1 MKKKYAFIKFLP
13 TLLVPLC
20 LMMLPASKTMA
31 QSIASVAPQEQPAI
45 TESFA
50 GIDGNTISLEIFMQ
64 KFRRVYNVYFS
75 YEAAALKEVKV
86 VDNDIEKTWPK
97 DPGSLLKKVL
107 TPVGLTYE
115 KVGNVYI
122 IKQAAE
128 VNSIVVAVKN
138 TVPIT
143 EEIRGTVKDKNGP
156 LANVTVTEKGAA
168 HATTTNSNGIFTLQV
183 SSKTATLIFS
193 MVGYKTKELKL
204 AGASEINIV
213 LDSNVEDLSAVIV
226 TALGITRNSKTL
238 GYSVGEVKAEDLVKA
253 SNINLLKSL
262 DGKVSG
268 VNFTNVS
275 SDPTSSV
282 LVNIRGTTALP
293 TLGSGGT
300 DVSLKGQP
308 LYVIDG
314 IPVGTQTVTQKDNV
328 DFGNILSQL
337 NPEDIDN
344 ITILKGGS
352 AGALY
357 GKEGGN
363 GVIMITTKSGKGG
376 RKGLGVSYT
385 VSNVWDKGYQFVPV
399 QMEYGPGPRADTWAL
414 DGTDTWGPK
423 LDGTT
428 TSDYWNVKT
437 QQWDNRA
444 MFSTGQNP
452 VQSYLETGHTTT
464 NSLSVQGSYDKGSF
478 RLSLSNMDNK
488 GVMPNT
494 KVDQKSIS
502 LNSEYRLTNTVKI
515 SVSTSYIH
523 TYSPNK
529 ARIQGGD
536 DDAVLNTLLYNWPTS
551 LQPLSEMHNYWLTGF
566 EGIRENGAIMNDNRP
581 GAPENAGV
589 NLGNPYWWAYE
600 NVHRFQRDNFFGKIQ
615 LDWQLSNKFSF
626 LVRTGMEIVK
636 EYYEQRMSWSD
647 ADHQGKFSTG
657 NNNTSLINSDAILTY
672 HNNFGKFS
680 LGVSGGANYA
690 YSNNNNLEMTAGRL
704 SAPELFTLTNAAP
717 GQLFVSS
724 SGWGT
729 GQSYSVYG
737 TATVGYNNQLFLD
750 ITGRNDWVGI
760 LPEEKIS
767 YFYPAASLSWV
778 ASETF
783 KLPKTINLLKFRIAK
798 ADVGNGLLRRRSI
811 DTYSF
816 DASDWGAAKTVSIN
830 ASLVDKDIKPQH
842 SITTEGGFDLGMF
855 NNRARLGF
863 TYFVKDQKDQI
874 DNIPTVQGTGYSGI
888 LTNIGDVRNKG
899 FEIELGVTPIKTK
912 DFTWDLSASFT
923 KYKAVITRL
932 SDKFAPNGYVF
943 ADYGRNEKV
952 KIAVGEEI
960 GNMYEANPV
969 LRIKSG
975 KYTGQPLLDA
985 SGGEF
990 QNSGDERDRA
1000 RLGNFNPDFI
1010 LGINTTFRYKQ
1021 FSLNL
1026 VGSLR
1031 YGGKYVSVNQ
1041 KYMESNGKTQT
1052 TISSGANNPWWS
1064 GGRDAAQGGH
1074 AWPAKGSS
1082 QYEAVNNNN
1091 DGQASL
1097 TLNDASYA
1105 KGVYLN
1111 PNYTGDP
1118 ANATDADYIVNGADP
1133 NNTFYQ
1139 IPTNSYGDVIWNFT
1153 STRTYDATNFKM
1165 REISIAYTLPNNLVS
1180 RYKIQNVTFS
1190 LIGRNMF
1197 QWNKSGRHEDPES
1210 AFQGVGTDQGILR
1223 ATLPSI
1229 SSYGFKLSVGF

>member
-1 MKKKYAFIKFLP
+1 MKKSFSFHQFLNEKNDARFVLSLKFISILITVAFIYFP
-13 TLLVPLC
+13 
-20 LMMLPASKTMA
+20 
-31 QSIASVAPQEQPAI
+31 
-45 TESFA
+45 
-50 GIDGNTISLEIFMQ
+50 MQ
-64 KFRRVYNVYFS
+64 GFS
-75 YEAAALKEVKV
+75 YHDPAHNKL
-86 VDNDIEKTWPK
+86 EKTTLFVPETNGFDFTDTRITGTVRDEK
-97 DPGSLLKKVL
+97 GNPMPGVSVVV
-107 TPVGLTYE
+107 VGEPSGVSTDNY
-115 KVGNVYI
+115 GNFSISVPP
-122 IKQAAE
+122 AAE
-128 VNSIVVAVKN
+128 L
-138 TVPIT
+138 
-143 EEIRGTVKDKNGP
+143 R
-156 LANVTVTEKGAA
+156 
-168 HATTTNSNGIFTLQV
+168 
-183 SSKTATLIFS
+183 FS
-193 MVGYKTKELKL
+193 FVGYKTMTVSVHDRTHL
-204 AGASEINIV
+204 EIRLNPDV
-213 LDSNVEDLSAVIV
+213 SSLDEVVV
-226 TALGITRNSKTL
+226 TALGISRQKKSL
-238 GYSVGEVKAEDLVKA
+238 GYSVSEVTSDNLVKA
-253 SNINLLKSL
+253 SNPNVLKSL

-268 VNFTNVS
+268 VNLTNLS

-293 TLGSGGT
+293 TLG
-300 DVSLKGQP
+300 DRNVSLKGQP

-376 RKGLGVSYT
+376 KRGLGVSYSIAGT
-385 VSNVWDKGYQFVPV
+385 WDKPFQFMPV
-399 QMEYGPGPRADTWAL
+399 QMEYGPGSRADEWAI
-414 DGTDTWGPK
+414 DGTDTWGAK

-428 TSDYWNVKT
+428 TTDYWNVKT
-437 QQWDNRA
+437 QKWETKA
-444 MFSTGQNP
+444 MYSSGENP
-452 VQSYLETGHTTT
+452 VEAYLQTGHTIT
-464 NSLSVQGSYDKGSF
+464 NNLSVQGNYDKGSF

-494 KVDQKSIS
+494 KVDQKSVS
-502 LNSEYRLTNTVKI
+502 LNSEYKLTNNVKI
-515 SVSTSYIH
+515 SLSASYIH
-523 TYSPNK
+523 TNSPNK
-529 ARIQGGD
+529 ARIQGGG
-536 DDAVLNTLLYNWPTS
+536 DDAVLNTLLYAWPTS
-551 LQPLSEMHNYWLTGF
+551 LQPLSEMKNYWLTGF
-566 EGIRENGAIMNDNRP
+566 EGIRQNGAIMNDNRP
-581 GAPENAGV
+581 DPPDQAGV

-615 LDWQLSNKFSF
+615 LDWRLTKNISF
-626 LVRTGMEIVK
+626 LVRTGMENVK

-647 ADHQGKFSTG
+647 PDNQGRFVTG

-672 HNNFGKFS
+672 NNNFGKVS
-680 LGVSGGANYA
+680 LSVSGGGNYA

-717 GQLFVSS
+717 GTLQVSS

-737 TATVGYNNQLFLD
+737 TATIGYNNQLFLD
-750 ITGRNDWVGI
+750 ITGRNDWNGVLG
-760 LPEEKIS
+760 EEKIN
-767 YFYPAASLSWV
+767 YFYPSASLSWI

-783 KLPKTINLLKFRIAK
+783 KLPESISLLKLRIAK

-816 DASDWGAAKTVSIN
+816 DASDWGAAKTVNIN

-842 SITTEGGFDLGMF
+842 SVTTEGGFDLAMF
-855 NNRARLGF
+855 SDRARLGF
-863 TYFVKDQKDQI
+863 TYFVKKQKDQI
-874 DNIPTVQGTGYSGI
+874 DNIPTVQGTGYSGL

-899 FEIELGVTPIKTK
+899 FEIELGVTPVKTK
-912 DFTWDLSASFT
+912 NYSWDISASFT

-952 KIAVGEEI
+952 RIAVGEEI

-969 LRIKSG
+969 LRVKSG
-975 KYTGQPLLDA
+975 KYAGQPLLDG

-1010 LGINTTFRYKQ
+1010 LGLNTTFRYKQ

-1041 KYMESNGKTQT
+1041 KYMESDGMTQT
-1052 TISSGANNPWWS
+1052 TVSSGPNNPWWS
-1064 GGRDAAQGGH
+1064 GGRDASQGGH
-1074 AWPAKGSS
+1074 AWPAQGAS
-1082 QYEAVNNNN
+1082 QYDAINNNN
-1091 DGQASL
+1091 DGQASY

-1105 KGVYLN
+1105 KGVFLN

-1139 IPTNSYGDVIWNFT
+1139 IPTNSYGDVIWNF
-1153 STRTYDATNFKM
+1153 SATRTYDATNFKM
-1165 REISIAYTLPNNLVS
+1165 REISIAYTLPNGLAS
-1180 RYKIQNVTFS
+1180 RYKLQNVTFS
-1190 LIGRNMF
+1190 LIGRNVF

-1229 SSYGFKLSVGF
+1229 RSYGFKLSVGF

>member
-1 MKKKYAFIKFLP
+1 MKKKYALKFLP
-13 TLLVPLC
+13 TLLIALC
-20 LMMLPASKTMA
+20 FTVLSASDVMA
-31 QSIASVAPQEQPAI
+31 QGLASVAPEEQPGMS
-45 TESFA
+45 ESYA
-50 GIDGNTISLEIFMQ
+50 DLDENTVSLEIFMQ

-86 VDNDIEKTWPK
+86 IDNDIEKNRLK
-97 DPGSLLKKVL
+97 DPGTLLKKVL

-128 VNSIVVAVKN
+128 VRSIVAAVKK
-138 TVPIT
+138 TPT
-143 EEIRGTVKDKNGP
+143 LAEEVKGTVKDKNGP
-156 LANVTVTEKGAA
+156 LANVTVAEKGSRN
-168 HATTTNSNGIFTLQV
+168 ATTTDNSGKFILQV

-193 MVGYKTKELKL
+193 MVGYKTNEVKL

-213 LDSNVEDLSAVIV
+213 LDSIVEDLSAVIV
-226 TALGITRNSKTL
+226 TALGITRNKKTL

-268 VNFTNVS
+268 VNFTNLS

-293 TLGSGGT
+293 TLG
-300 DVSLKGQP
+300 DRNVALKGQP

-314 IPVGTQTVTQKDNV
+314 IPVGTQTVTQNENV

-337 NPEDIDN
+337 NPEDSDN
-344 ITILKGGS
+344 LTLLKGGS

-376 RKGLGVSYT
+376 KKGLGVSYT
-385 VSNVWDKGYQFVPV
+385 VSDVWDKAFQFIPV
-399 QMEYGPGPRADTWAL
+399 QFEYGPGSRGNEWAI

-428 TSDYWNVKT
+428 TTDYWDVKT
-437 QQWDNRA
+437 QQWGTKP
-444 MFSTGQNP
+444 MYSSGQNP
-452 VQSYLETGHTTT
+452 VASYLEQGHTLS
-464 NSLSVQGSYDKGSF
+464 NNISVQGNYDKGSF
-478 RLSLSNMDNK
+478 RLSLSNMNNK
-488 GVMPNT
+488 RVMPNT
-494 KVDQKSIS
+494 KVDQKSIT
-502 LNSEYRLTNTVKI
+502 LNSEYRLTDKVRI
-515 SVSTSYIH
+515 SVSSSYIH
-523 TYSPNK
+523 TNSPNK
-529 ARIQGGD
+529 ARIQGGG
-536 DDAVLNTLLYNWPTS
+536 DDAVLNTLLYAWPTS
-551 LQPLSEMHNYWLTGF
+551 LQPLSEMRNYWLTGF
-566 EGIRENGAIMNDNRP
+566 EGIRQNGAIMNDNRP
-581 GAPENAGV
+581 DAPDQAGV

-615 LDWQLSNKFSF
+615 LDWQLSKNFSF
-626 LVRTGMEIVK
+626 LVRTGMENVK

-647 ADHQGKFSTG
+647 PDNQGKYVTG

-672 HNNFGKFS
+672 NNNFGKFS
-680 LGVSGGANYA
+680 LGVSAGGNYA
-690 YSNNNNLEMTAGRL
+690 YSNNNNLEMSAGRL

-717 GQLFVSS
+717 GQLQVSS

-737 TATVGYNNQLFLD
+737 TATIGYNNQLFLD
-750 ITGRNDWVGI
+750 VTGRNDWNGV
-760 LPEEKIS
+760 LAEEKIN
-767 YFYPAASLSWV
+767 YFYPSASLSWV

-783 KLPKTINLLKFRIAK
+783 KLPTSVNLLKFRIAK

-842 SITTEGGFDLGMF
+842 SITTEGGFDLVMF
-855 NNRARLGF
+855 TNRVRVGF
-863 TYFVKDQKDQI
+863 TYFVKEQKDQI
-874 DNIPTVQGTGYSGI
+874 DNIPTVQGTGYSGL

-899 FEIELGVTPIKTK
+899 FEIELGVTPLKTK
-912 DFTWDLSASFT
+912 DFSWDLSASFT

-952 KIAVGEEI
+952 RIAVGEEI

-969 LRIKSG
+969 LRVKSG
-975 KYTGQPLLDA
+975 KYAGQPLLDA

-1010 LGINTTFRYKQ
+1010 LGINTSFRYKQ

-1041 KYMESNGKTQT
+1041 KYMESDGMLQT
-1052 TISSGANNPWWS
+1052 TVTSGPNNPWWS
-1064 GGRDAAQGGH
+1064 GGRDASQGGYPWPAQG
-1074 AWPAKGSS
+1074 ASLYDAI
-1082 QYEAVNNNN
+1082 NNNN
-1091 DGQASL
+1091 DGQASY

-1105 KGVYLN
+1105 KGVFLN

-1118 ANATDADYIVNGADP
+1118 SKATDGDYIVNGADP

-1165 REISIAYTLPNNLVS
+1165 REISFAYTLPNKMVS
-1180 RYKIQNVTFS
+1180 RYKLQNVTFS
-1190 LIGRNMF
+1190 LIGRNVF
-1197 QWNKSGRHEDPES
+1197 QWNKSGRNEDPES

-1229 SSYGFKLSVGF
+1229 RSYGFKLSVGF

>member
-1 MKKKYAFIKFLP
+1 MKKKYFFIKFLP
-13 TLLVPLC
+13 NLLVPLC
-20 LMMLPASKTMA
+20 LMVLPASNVMA
-31 QSIASVAPQEQPAI
+31 QSVASAAPEEQPAM
-45 TESFA
+45 TKSFA
-50 GIDGNTISLEIFMQ
+50 GPEKKTISLESFMQ

-86 VDNDIEKTWPK
+86 EDNDIEKNHPK
-97 DPGSLLKKVL
+97 DPGLLLKKVL

-115 KVGNVYI
+115 KVSNVYI
-122 IKQAAE
+122 IKQSAA
-128 VNSIVVAVKN
+128 VNSILVAVKN
-138 TVPIT
+138 TTPIT
-143 EEIRGTVKDKNGP
+143 EEITGTVKDVNGP
-156 LANVTVTEKGAA
+156 LANVTVSEKASGNI
-168 HATTTNSNGIFTLQV
+168 TTSNSYGWFNLQV

-193 MVGYKTKELKL
+193 MVGYKTKEVKL
-204 AGASEINIV
+204 AGNSEINIV
-213 LDSNVEDLSAVIV
+213 LDTNIEDLSDVIV
-226 TALGITRNSKTL
+226 TALGITRNKKTL
-238 GYSVGEVKAEDLVKA
+238 GYSVGEVKAEDIVKA

-268 VNFTNVS
+268 VNFTNLS

-293 TLGSGGT
+293 TLG
-300 DVSLKGQP
+300 DRNVALKGQP

-314 IPVGTQTVTQKDNV
+314 IPVGTQTVTQKDNI

-344 ITILKGGS
+344 VTILKGGS

-376 RKGLGVSYT
+376 KKGLGVAYT

-399 QMEYGPGPRADTWAL
+399 QLEYGPGPRADTWAL

-437 QQWDNRA
+437 QQWDTKA
-444 MFSTGQNP
+444 MRSSGENP
-452 VQSYLETGHTTT
+452 VESYLETGRTTT
-464 NSLSVQGSYDKGSF
+464 NNLSVQGNYDKGSF

-494 KVDQKSIS
+494 KVAQKSIS
-502 LNSEYRLTNTVKI
+502 LNSEYRLTSKVKI
-515 SVSTSYIH
+515 SISASYIH
-523 TYSPNK
+523 TNSPNK
-529 ARIQGGD
+529 ARIQGGG
-536 DDAVLNTLLYNWPTS
+536 DDAVLNTLLYAWPTS
-551 LQPLSEMHNYWLTGF
+551 LQPLSEMKTYWLNGF
-566 EGIRENGAIMNDNRP
+566 EGIRQNGAIMNDNRP
-581 GAPENAGV
+581 NATDQAGV
-589 NLGNPYWWAYE
+589 NLGNPYWWANE

-615 LDWQLSNKFSF
+615 LDWQLSKNFSF
-626 LVRTGMEIVK
+626 LVRTGMANVK
-636 EYYEQRMSWSD
+636 EYYEQRMSWGD
-647 ADHQGKFSTG
+647 PDNQGKFAKG

-672 HNNFGKFS
+672 NNNFGKFS
-680 LGVSGGANYA
+680 LGVSAGANYA

-724 SGWGT
+724 SDWGT

-737 TATVGYNNQLFLD
+737 TATIGYNNQFYLD
-750 ITGRNDWVGI
+750 VTGRNDWNGI
-760 LPEEKIS
+760 LPEEKIN
-767 YFYPAASLSWV
+767 YFYPSVSLSWV

-855 NNRARLGF
+855 NNHARLGF
-863 TYFVKDQKDQI
+863 TYFVKDQKNQI
-874 DNIPTVQGTGYSGI
+874 DNIPTVQGTGYSGL

-899 FEIELGVTPIKTK
+899 FEIELGVTPVKSK
-912 DFTWDLSASFT
+912 NFSWDLSASFT

-943 ADYGRNEKV
+943 ADYGRDEKV
-952 KIAVGEEI
+952 KIAVGEVI
-960 GNMYEANPV
+960 GNMYEKNPV
-969 LRIKSG
+969 LRVKTG
-975 KYTGQPLLDA
+975 KYAVQPLLDG

-990 QNSGDERDRA
+990 ENSGDERDRA

-1010 LGINTTFRYKQ
+1010 LGINTSFRYKQ

-1041 KYMESNGKTQT
+1041 KYMESDGMTQT
-1052 TISSGANNPWWS
+1052 TISSGPDNPWWS
-1064 GGRDAAQGGH
+1064 GGRDASQGGH
-1074 AWPAKGSS
+1074 AWPAQGASE
-1082 QYEAVNNNN
+1082 YEAINNNN
-1091 DGQASL
+1091 DGQASYS
-1097 TLNDASYA
+1097 LNDASYA
-1105 KGVYLN
+1105 KGVFLN

-1165 REISIAYTLPNNLVS
+1165 REISIAYTLPNSLVS

-1190 LIGRNMF
+1190 LIGRNLF

-1229 SSYGFKLSVGF
+1229 RSYGFKLSVAF

>member
-20 LMMLPASKTMA
+20 FMVLPASNTMA
-31 QSIASVAPQEQPAI
+31 QSIASVAAEEELNM
-45 TESFA
+45 TENFA
-50 GIDGNTISLEIFMQ
+50 GIDEKTISLETFMQ

-86 VDNDIEKTWPK
+86 TDNDIEKSRPK

-115 KVGNVYI
+115 KISNVYI
-122 IKQAAE
+122 IKQSAK
-128 VNSIVVAVKN
+128 VNSIIVSVKN
-138 TVPIT
+138 TTTIK
-143 EEIRGTVKDKNGP
+143 EEITGTVKDKNGP
-156 LANVTVTEKGAA
+156 LANVTVAEKASGN
-168 HATTTNSNGIFTLQV
+168 ATTTNSSGKFILQV
-183 SSKTATLIFS
+183 TSKTATLIFS
-193 MVGYKTKELKL
+193 MVGYKTKEVKL

-213 LDSNVEDLSAVIV
+213 LDSNVEDLSGIVV
-226 TALGITRNSKTL
+226 TALGITRNKRTL
-238 GYSVGEVKAEDLVKA
+238 GYSVGEVKAEELVKA
-253 SNINLLKSL
+253 SNINLLKSM

-293 TLGSGGT
+293 TLG
-300 DVSLKGQP
+300 DRNVALKGQP

-376 RKGLGVSYT
+376 KKGLGVSYT

-423 LDGTT
+423 LDGST

-437 QQWDNRA
+437 QQWESKA
-444 MFSTGQNP
+444 MRSSGQNP
-452 VQSYLETGHTTT
+452 IESYLETGHTTT
-464 NSLSVQGSYDKGSF
+464 NNLSVQGNYDKGSF
-478 RLSLSNMDNK
+478 RLSMSNMDNK

-502 LNSEYRLTNTVKI
+502 LNSEYRLTDKVKI
-515 SVSTSYIH
+515 SVSASYIH
-523 TYSPNK
+523 TNSPNK
-529 ARIQGGD
+529 ARIQGGG
-536 DDAVLNTLLYNWPTS
+536 DDAVLNTLLYKWPTS
-551 LQPLSEMHNYWLTGF
+551 LQPLSEMKNYWLKRF
-566 EGIRENGAIMNDNRP
+566 EGIRQNGAIMNDNRP
-581 GAPENAGV
+581 NAPDEAGV
-589 NLGNPYWWAYE
+589 NLGNPYWWAFE

-615 LDWQLSNKFSF
+615 LDWQLSKNFSF
-626 LVRTGMEIVK
+626 LVRTGLENVK

-647 ADHQGKFSTG
+647 PDNQGRFVTG
-657 NNNTSLINSDAILTY
+657 NNNTALINSDAILTY
-672 HNNFGKFS
+672 NNNFGKFS
-680 LGVSGGANYA
+680 LGISAGGNYA

-704 SAPELFTLTNAAP
+704 SAPALFTLTNATP
-717 GQLFVSS
+717 GQLQVSS

-737 TATVGYNNQLFLD
+737 TATIGYNNQLFLD
-750 ITGRNDWVGI
+750 ITGRNDWNGV
-760 LPEEKIS
+760 LAEEKIN
-767 YFYPAASLSWV
+767 YFYPSASLSWV

-783 KLPKTINLLKFRIAK
+783 KLPKVVNLLKFRVAK

-842 SITTEGGFDLGMF
+842 SITTEGGFDLAMF

-863 TYFVKDQKDQI
+863 TYFIKDQKDQI
-874 DNIPTVQGTGYSGI
+874 DNIPTVQGTGYSGL

-899 FEIELGVTPIKTK
+899 FEIELGVTPIKTNN
-912 DFTWDLSASFT
+912 FSWDLSASFT

-932 SDKFAPNGYVF
+932 SNKFAPNGYVF
-943 ADYGRNEKV
+943 ADYGRDEKV
-952 KIAVGEEI
+952 RIAVGEEI
-960 GNMYEANPV
+960 GNMYEANPI

-990 QNSGDERDRA
+990 QNSSDERDRA

-1010 LGINTTFRYKQ
+1010 LGINTTFRYKR
-1021 FSLNL
+1021 FSLSL

-1041 KYMESNGKTQT
+1041 KYMESDGMTQT
-1052 TISSGANNPWWS
+1052 TLRSGPNNPWWS
-1064 GGRDAAQGGH
+1064 GGRDASQGGH
-1074 AWPAKGSS
+1074 AWPAKNAS
-1082 QYEAVNNNN
+1082 QYDAINNNN
-1091 DGQASL
+1091 NGQASY

-1139 IPTNSYGDVIWNFT
+1139 IPTNSYGDVIWGFT

-1165 REISIAYTLPNNLVS
+1165 REISIAYTLPNELVR

-1190 LIGRNMF
+1190 LIGRNIF
-1197 QWNKSGRHEDPES
+1197 QWNKSDRHEDPES

-1229 SSYGFKLSVGF
+1229 RSYGFKLSVGF

>member
-138 TVPIT
+138 TIPIT

-268 VNFTNVS
+268 VNFTNLS

-767 YFYPAASLSWV
+767 YFYPSASLSWV

-863 TYFVKDQKDQI
+863 TYFVKEQKDQI

-899 FEIELGVTPIKTK
+899 FEIELGVTPVKTK
-912 DFTWDLSASFT
+912 DFTWDFSASFT

-943 ADYGRNEKV
+943 ADYGRDEKV

-960 GNMYEANPV
+960 GNMYEGKPV

-975 KYTGQPLLDA
+975 KYAGQPLLDA

-990 QNSGDERDRA
+990 QNSSDERDRA

-1010 LGINTTFRYKQ
+1010 LGFNTTFRYKQ

-1031 YGGKYVSVNQ
+1031 YGGKYISVNQ

-1064 GGRDAAQGGH
+1064 GGRDAGQGGH

-1082 QYEAVNNNN
+1082 QYEAINNNN
-1091 DGQASL
+1091 DGQASY

-1139 IPTNSYGDVIWNFT
+1139 IPTNSYGDVIWNFS
-1153 STRTYDATNFKM
+1153 STRAYDATNFKM

-1190 LIGRNMF
+1190 LIGRNLF

>member
-1 MKKKYAFIKFLP
+1 MKKKYAFKFLP
-13 TLLVPLC
+13 TLTIALC
-20 LMMLPASKTMA
+20 LMVLPASNIMA
-31 QSIASVAPQEQPAI
+31 QSIASVAPEEQAGMS
-45 TESFA
+45 ESFA
-50 GIDGNTISLEIFMQ
+50 GIEENTVSLEIFMQ

-86 VDNDIEKTWPK
+86 ADNDIEKNRPK
-97 DPGSLLKKVL
+97 DPGTLLKKVL

-115 KVGNVYI
+115 KVSNVYI
-122 IKQAAE
+122 IKQSAAI
-128 VNSIVVAVKN
+128 NSIVVAVKN
-138 TVPIT
+138 TTIIT
-143 EEIRGTVKDKNGP
+143 EEITGTVKDKNGP
-156 LANVTVTEKGAA
+156 LANVTVAEKGSGN
-168 HATTTNSNGIFTLQV
+168 ATTTNGSGKFTLQV

-193 MVGYKTKELKL
+193 MVGYKTKEVKL

-213 LDSNVEDLSAVIV
+213 LDSSVEDLSNVVV
-226 TALGITRNSKTL
+226 TALGITRNKRTL

-293 TLGSGGT
+293 TLG
-300 DVSLKGQP
+300 DRNVALKGQP

-385 VSNVWDKGYQFVPV
+385 VSNVWDKGYQFIPV
-399 QMEYGPGPRADTWAL
+399 QMGYGPGPRADTWAL

-423 LDGTT
+423 LDGST

-437 QQWDNRA
+437 QKWENKA
-444 MFSTGQNP
+444 MYSSGQNP
-452 VQSYLETGHTTT
+452 VESFLETGHTTT
-464 NSLSVQGSYDKGSF
+464 NNLSVQGNYDKGSF
-478 RLSLSNMDNK
+478 RLSMSNMDNK
-488 GVMPNT
+488 GVMPNS

-502 LNSEYRLTNTVKI
+502 LNSEYRLTNKVKI

-523 TYSPNK
+523 TNSPNK
-529 ARIQGGD
+529 ARIQGGG
-536 DDAVLNTLLYNWPTS
+536 DDAVLNTLLVAWPTS
-551 LQPLSEMHNYWLTGF
+551 LQPLSEMHNYWLKGF
-566 EGIRENGAIMNDNRP
+566 EGIRQNGAIMNDNRP
-581 GAPENAGV
+581 DAPDQAGV

-615 LDWQLSNKFSF
+615 LDWQLSKNFSF
-626 LVRTGMEIVK
+626 LVRTGMENVK

-647 ADHQGKFSTG
+647 PDNQGKFVSG

-672 HNNFGKFS
+672 NNNFGKFS
-680 LGVSGGANYA
+680 LGVSAGGNYS

-717 GQLFVSS
+717 GQLSVSS

-737 TATVGYNNQLFLD
+737 TATIGYNNQLFLD
-750 ITGRNDWVGI
+750 VTGRNDWNGV
-760 LPEEKIS
+760 LPEEKIN
-767 YFYPAASLSWV
+767 YFYPSASLSWV

-783 KLPKTINLLKFRIAK
+783 KLPKSISLLKFRVAK

-830 ASLVDKDIKPQH
+830 ASLVDKNIKPQH
-842 SITTEGGFDLGMF
+842 SITTEGGFDLAMF

-874 DNIPTVQGTGYSGI
+874 DNIPTVQGTGYSGL

-912 DFTWDLSASFT
+912 DFSWDLSASFT

-952 KIAVGEEI
+952 RIAVGEEI

-975 KYTGQPLLDA
+975 KYAGQPLLDG

-990 QNSGDERDRA
+990 QNSSDERDRA

-1041 KYMESNGKTQT
+1041 KYMESDGMTQT
-1052 TISSGANNPWWS
+1052 TVTSGPNNPWWS
-1064 GGRDAAQGGH
+1064 GGRDASQGGH
-1074 AWPAKGSS
+1074 AWPTQGAS
-1082 QYEAVNNNN
+1082 QYEAINNNN
-1091 DGQASL
+1091 DGQASY

-1105 KGVYLN
+1105 KGVFLN
-1111 PNYTGDP
+1111 PNYSGDP

-1190 LIGRNMF
+1190 LIGRNVF

-1229 SSYGFKLSVGF
+1229 RSYGFKISVGF

>member
-1 MKKKYAFIKFLP
+1 MKRKL
-13 TLLVPLC
+13 TLLKPNPVWMLAMFCALLCSITVPAQDVASVPQPVKKTTAAKSQEKLKAIP
-20 LMMLPASKTMA
+20 LQDMMLKLQKSY
-31 QSIASVAPQEQPAI
+31 
-45 TESFA
+45 
-50 GIDGNTISLEIFMQ
+50 GI
-64 KFRRVYNVYFS
+64 YFS
-75 YEAAALKEVKV
+75 YQADALKETMVVYAEGEEKQKV
-86 VDNDIEKTWPK
+86 DAAI
-97 DPGSLLKKVL
+97 LLKKVL
-107 TPVGLTYE
+107 TPAGLTFE
-115 KVGNVYI
+115 KVNNVYI
-122 IKQAAE
+122 IKQAS
-128 VNSIVVAVKN
+128 VIN
-138 TVPIT
+138 TVYAPEPVIPVDFAV
-143 EEIRGTVKDKNGP
+143 RGVIMDVNGP
-156 LANVTVTEKGAA
+156 VSNASVTEKGTSNI
-168 HATTTNSNGIFTLQV
+168 TTTNSDGR
-183 SSKTATLIFS
+183 FS
-193 MVGYKTKELKL
+193 INVAGPDAVLVITHVAYKTSEIAVGGKSQLNITLEATSKEL
-204 AGASEINIV
+204 E
-213 LDSNVEDLSAVIV
+213 NVVV
-226 TALGITRNSKTL
+226 TALGITRNKKTL

-293 TLGSGGT
+293 TLG
-300 DVSLKGQP
+300 DRNVALKGQP

-314 IPVGTQTVTQKDNV
+314 IPVGTQTVTTKDNV

-376 RKGLGVSYT
+376 RKGIGVTYNL
-385 VSNVWDKGYQFVPV
+385 SNTWDKAFQFMPV
-399 QMEYGPGPRADTWAL
+399 QTLYGPGPRASEWAL
-414 DGTDTWGPK
+414 DGTDTWGPR

-437 QQWDNRA
+437 QQWESKA
-444 MFSTGQNP
+444 MFSNGLNP
-452 VQSYLETGHTTT
+452 VEDYLETGHTVT
-464 NSLSVQGSYDKGSF
+464 NNISVFGNYDKGSF

-502 LNSEYRLTNTVKI
+502 LNTEYRITDKAKI
-515 SVSTSYIH
+515 SVSTSYIR
-523 TYSPNK
+523 TNSPNK
-529 ARIQGGD
+529 ARIQGGG
-536 DDAVLNTLLYNWPTS
+536 DDAVLNQLLYAWPTS
-551 LQPLSEMHNYWLTGF
+551 LQPLSDMRNYWLKGF
-566 EGIRENGAIMNDNRP
+566 EGIRQNGAIMNDNRP
-581 GAPENAGV
+581 DPVDQAGV
-589 NLGNPYWWAYE
+589 GLGNPYWWAYE

-615 LDWQLSNKFSF
+615 LDWQLNRNFSF
-626 LVRTGMEIVK
+626 LLRTGMENVK

-647 ADHQGKFSTG
+647 PDNQGKFVTG
-657 NNNTSLINSDAILTY
+657 NNNTSLYNSDAILTY
-672 HNNFGKFS
+672 NNNFGKFS
-680 LGVSGGANYA
+680 VGVSAGANYA
-690 YSNNNNLEMTAGRL
+690 YSTNNNLEMTAGRL
-704 SAPELFTLTNAAP
+704 SAPELFKLTNAAP
-717 GQLFVSS
+717 GTLSTTGS
-724 SGWGT
+724 DWST

-737 TATVGYNNQLFLD
+737 TATIGYANQLFLD
-750 ITGRNDWVGI
+750 VTGRNDWNGI
-760 LPEEKIS
+760 LAEEKIN
-767 YFYPAASLSWV
+767 YFYPSASLSWV
-778 ASETF
+778 ASESF
-783 KLPKTINLLKFRIAK
+783 KLPEIVNLLKFRIAK

-842 SITTEGGFDLGMF
+842 SVTTEGGFDLGMLK
-855 NNRARLGF
+855 NRARLSF

-899 FEIELGVTPIKTK
+899 VEIELGATPIKTK
-912 DFTWDLSASFT
+912 DFSWDLSASFT

-952 KIAVGEEI
+952 RIAVGEEI

-969 LRIKSG
+969 LRVKTG
-975 KYTGQPLLDA
+975 KYAGMPLLDG

-1010 LGINTTFRYKQ
+1010 LGINTTLRYKQ

-1031 YGGKYVSVNQ
+1031 YGGRYVSVNQ
-1041 KYMESNGKTQT
+1041 KYMESDGMTQT
-1052 TISSGANNPWWS
+1052 TISSGPNNPWWS
-1064 GGRDAAQGGH
+1064 GGRDASQGGH
-1074 AWPAKGSS
+1074 PWPAQGASA
-1082 QYEAVNNNN
+1082 YDAINNNN
-1091 DGQASL
+1091 DGQADYNL
-1097 TLNDASYA
+1097 QDASYA
-1105 KGVYLN
+1105 KGVFIN
-1111 PNYTGDP
+1111 PNYAGDP
-1118 ANATDADYIVNGADP
+1118 ENVTDADYIVNGADP

-1139 IPTNSYGDVIWNFT
+1139 IPTNSYGDVIWNF
-1153 STRTYDATNFKM
+1153 SATRIYDATNFKM
-1165 REISIAYTLPNNLVS
+1165 REISLAYTIPNNLVS
-1180 RYKIQNVTFS
+1180 RYHVQNVTIS
-1190 LIGRNMF
+1190 LIGRNVF
-1197 QWNKSGRHEDPES
+1197 QWNKSGRNEDPES

-1229 SSYGFKLSVGF
+1229 RSYGFKLSVGF

>member
-13 TLLVPLC
+13 NLLVPLC

-31 QSIASVAPQEQPAI
+31 QSIASVASQEQPAI

-115 KVGNVYI
+115 KVSNVYI
-122 IKQAAE
+122 IKQSAE
-128 VNSIVVAVKN
+128 VNSIVVSVKN
-138 TVPIT
+138 ATPIT
-143 EEIRGTVKDKNGP
+143 EEITGSVKDKNGP
-156 LANVTVTEKGAA
+156 LANVTVTEKGSGN
-168 HATTTNSNGIFTLQV
+168 ATTTNSNGRFTLQV

-193 MVGYKTKELKL
+193 MVGYNTKEVKL
-204 AGASEINIV
+204 AGASEITIV
-213 LDSNVEDLSAVIV
+213 LESNVEDLSAVIV
-226 TALGITRNSKTL
+226 TALGITRNNKTL

-268 VNFTNVS
+268 VNFTNIS

-293 TLGSGGT
+293 TLGNGGT
-300 DVSLKGQP
+300 DVALKGQP

-385 VSNVWDKGYQFVPV
+385 ASNVWDRGYQYIPV

-428 TSDYWNVKT
+428 TSDYWNVKKQLWET
-437 QQWDNRA
+437 KA
-444 MFSTGQNP
+444 MYSTGQNP

-536 DDAVLNTLLYNWPTS
+536 DDAVLNTLLYSWPTS

-566 EGIRENGAIMNDNRP
+566 EGIRQNGAIMNDNRP
-581 GAPENAGV
+581 GTPDQAGV

-626 LVRTGMEIVK
+626 LVRTGMENVK

-647 ADHQGKFSTG
+647 PDHQGKFATG

-717 GQLFVSS
+717 GQLQVSS

-737 TATVGYNNQLFLD
+737 TATIGYNNQFFLD
-750 ITGRNDWVGI
+750 VTGRNDWVGI

-767 YFYPAASLSWV
+767 YFYPSASLSWV

-811 DTYSF
+811 DTYTF

-899 FEIELGVTPIKTK
+899 FEIELGVTPVKTK
-912 DFTWDLSASFT
+912 DFTWDFSASFT
-923 KYKAVITRL
+923 KYQAVITRL

-943 ADYGRNEKV
+943 ANYGRNEKV

-1026 VGSLR
+1026 IGSLR

-1082 QYEAVNNNN
+1082 QYEAINNNN

-1118 ANATDADYIVNGADP
+1118 ANATDADYIVNGADA

-1165 REISIAYTLPNNLVS
+1165 REISIAYTLPNNLVN

-1229 SSYGFKLSVGF
+1229 RSYGFKLSVGF

>member
-1 MKKKYAFIKFLP
+1 MSHKFPMIVLFVLGIFFI
-13 TLLVPLC
+13 
-20 LMMLPASKTMA
+20 SKTNA
-31 QSIASVAPQEQPAI
+31 QNTVTGTITDTKTGEALPGASVKVDGSATGVSTDAQGKYSISVASSNAKLMF
-45 TESFA
+45 SF
-50 GIDGNTISLEIFMQ
+50 
-64 KFRRVYNVYFS
+64 
-75 YEAAALKEVKV
+75 
-86 VDNDIEKTWPK
+86 
-97 DPGSLLKKVL
+97 
-107 TPVGLTYE
+107 
-115 KVGNVYI
+115 
-122 IKQAAE
+122 
-128 VNSIVVAVKN
+128 
-138 TVPIT
+138 
-143 EEIRGTVKDKNGP
+143 
-156 LANVTVTEKGAA
+156 
-168 HATTTNSNGIFTLQV
+168 
-183 SSKTATLIFS
+183 
-193 MVGYKTKELKL
+193 VGYQPREISVGGQKVINVQMEN
-204 AGASEINIV
+204 SESSLNEV
-213 LDSNVEDLSAVIV
+213 VV
-226 TALGITRNSKTL
+226 TALGINRAKKSL
-238 GYSVGEVKAEDLVKA
+238 GYSVSEVKSEDLVKA
-253 SNINLLKSL
+253 SNPNLLKSL

-268 VNFTNVS
+268 VNFTNLS

-293 TLGSGGT
+293 TLG
-300 DVSLKGQP
+300 DRNVALKGQP

-376 RKGLGVSYT
+376 KKGLGVSYT
-385 VSNVWDKGYQFVPV
+385 VSNVWDKGYQFMPV
-399 QMEYGPGPRADTWAL
+399 QFGYGPGPRADTWAL

-423 LDGTT
+423 LDGST

-437 QQWDNRA
+437 QQWETKA
-444 MFSTGQNP
+444 MYSSGQNP

-464 NSLSVQGSYDKGSF
+464 NGISVQGNYDKGSF

-502 LNSEYRLTNTVKI
+502 LNSQYRLTDKVKI

-523 TYSPNK
+523 TNSPNK
-529 ARIQGGD
+529 ARIQGGG
-536 DDAVLNTLLYNWPTS
+536 DDAVLNQLLYAWPTS
-551 LQPLSEMHNYWLTGF
+551 LQPLSDMKNYWLTGF
-566 EGIRENGAIMNDNRP
+566 EGIRQNGAIMNDNRP
-581 GAPENAGV
+581 DPPDQAGV

-615 LDWQLSNKFSF
+615 LDWQLSEKFSF
-626 LVRTGMEIVK
+626 LVRTGMENVK

-647 ADHQGKFSTG
+647 PDNQGKFVTG

-672 HNNFGKFS
+672 NNNFGKVS
-680 LGVSGGANYA
+680 LSVSAGGNYA

-704 SAPELFTLTNAAP
+704 SAPELFTLTNATP
-717 GQLFVSS
+717 GQLQVSS

-737 TATVGYNNQLFLD
+737 TATIGYNNQLFLD
-750 ITGRNDWVGI
+750 VTGRNDWNGV
-760 LPEEKIS
+760 LAEEKIN
-767 YFYPAASLSWV
+767 YFYPSASLSWI

-783 KLPKTINLLKFRIAK
+783 KLPESVNLLKFRFAK
-798 ADVGNGLLRRRSI
+798 ANVGNGLLRRRSI

-855 NNRARLGF
+855 NNRVRLGF

-874 DNIPTVQGTGYSGI
+874 DNIPTVQGTGYSGL

-912 DFTWDLSASFT
+912 DFNWDLAASFT

-952 KIAVGEEI
+952 RIAVGEEI

-969 LRIKSG
+969 LRVKSG
-975 KYTGQPLLDA
+975 KYAGQPILDG

-990 QNSGDERDRA
+990 QNSGDENDRA

-1010 LGINTTFRYKQ
+1010 LGVNTTFRYKR

-1041 KYMESNGKTQT
+1041 KYMESDGMTQT
-1052 TISSGANNPWWS
+1052 TVSSGPNNPWWS
-1064 GGRDAAQGGH
+1064 GGRDASQGGY
-1074 AWPAKGSS
+1074 AWPAQGAS
-1082 QYEAVNNNN
+1082 QYDAINNNN
-1091 DGQASL
+1091 DGQASY

-1105 KGVYLN
+1105 KGVFLN
-1111 PNYTGDP
+1111 PDYTGDP
-1118 ANATDADYIVNGADP
+1118 ADATDADYIVNGADP

-1165 REISIAYTLPNNLVS
+1165 REISIAYTLPNELVS
-1180 RYKIQNVTFS
+1180 RYKLQNVTFS
-1190 LIGRNMF
+1190 LIGRNVF

-1223 ATLPSI
+1223 ATLPGI
-1229 SSYGFKLSVGF
+1229 RSYGFKLSVGF

>member
-268 VNFTNVS
+268 VNFTNLS

-767 YFYPAASLSWV
+767 YFYPSASLSWV

-863 TYFVKDQKDQI
+863 TYFVKEQKDQI

-899 FEIELGVTPIKTK
+899 FEIELGVTPVKTK
-912 DFTWDLSASFT
+912 DFTWDFSASFT

-943 ADYGRNEKV
+943 ADYGRDEKV

-960 GNMYEANPV
+960 GNMYEGKPV

-975 KYTGQPLLDA
+975 KYAGQPLLDA

-990 QNSGDERDRA
+990 QNSSDERDRA
-1000 RLGNFNPDFI
+1000 RLGNFNPD
-1010 LGINTTFRYKQ
+1010 
-1021 FSLNL
+1021 
-1026 VGSLR
+1026 
-1031 YGGKYVSVNQ
+1031 
-1041 KYMESNGKTQT
+1041 
-1052 TISSGANNPWWS
+1052 
-1064 GGRDAAQGGH
+1064 
-1074 AWPAKGSS
+1074 
-1082 QYEAVNNNN
+1082 
-1091 DGQASL
+1091 
-1097 TLNDASYA
+1097 
-1105 KGVYLN
+1105 
-1111 PNYTGDP
+1111 
-1118 ANATDADYIVNGADP
+1118 
-1133 NNTFYQ
+1133 
-1139 IPTNSYGDVIWNFT
+1139 
-1153 STRTYDATNFKM
+1153 
-1165 REISIAYTLPNNLVS
+1165 
-1180 RYKIQNVTFS
+1180 
-1190 LIGRNMF
+1190 
-1197 QWNKSGRHEDPES
+1197 
-1210 AFQGVGTDQGILR
+1210 
-1223 ATLPSI
+1223 
-1229 SSYGFKLSVGF
+1229 

>member
-1 MKKKYAFIKFLP
+1 MKKCFPSHQFLNQKNDVRFLLSVRFISILIMIAFVY
-13 TLLVPLC
+13 TPLKGFC
-20 LMMLPASKTMA
+20 YHNP
-31 QSIASVAPQEQPAI
+31 VAAKLK
-45 TESFA
+45 
-50 GIDGNTISLEIFMQ
+50 LEKIM
-64 KFRRVYNVYFS
+64 K
-75 YEAAALKEVKV
+75 LT
-86 VDNDIEKTWPK
+86 IEKSNKIDFNDTR
-97 DPGSLLKKVL
+97 
-107 TPVGLTYE
+107 
-115 KVGNVYI
+115 
-122 IKQAAE
+122 
-128 VNSIVVAVKN
+128 
-138 TVPIT
+138 IT
-143 EEIRGTVKDKNGP
+143 GRVRD
-156 LANVTVTEKGAA
+156 EKGNPMAGVSVLVVGQKSGVSTDA
-168 HATTTNSNGIFTLQV
+168 NGNFSISV
-183 SSKTATLIFS
+183 SPSSELRFS
-193 MVGYKTKELKL
+193 FVGYKTVTVSTSGK
-204 AGASEINIV
+204 SHIEITLNPEESSLNEV
-213 LDSNVEDLSAVIV
+213 VV
-226 TALGITRNSKTL
+226 TALGINRSKKSL
-238 GYSVGEVKAEDLVKA
+238 GYAVSEVKSDDLVKA
-253 SNINLLKSL
+253 ANPSVLKSL

-268 VNFTNVS
+268 VNFTNLS

-293 TLGSGGT
+293 TLG
-300 DVSLKGQP
+300 DRNVALKGQP

-337 NPEDIDN
+337 NPDDIDN

-376 RKGLGVSYT
+376 KKGLGVSYS
-385 VSNVWDKGYQFVPV
+385 VADVWDKAFQFVPI
-399 QMEYGPGPRADTWAL
+399 QMEYGPGSRANEWAI

-428 TSDYWNVKT
+428 TTDYWDVKK
-437 QQWDNRA
+437 QQWDTKA
-444 MFSTGQNP
+444 MYSNGQNP
-452 VQSYLETGHTTT
+452 VEAYLETGHTLT
-464 NSLSVQGSYDKGSF
+464 NNLSVQGNYDKGSF
-478 RLSLSNMDNK
+478 RLSLSNMNNK

-494 KVDQKSIS
+494 KVDQKSVS
-502 LNSEYRLTNTVKI
+502 LNSQYRLTNKVKI

-523 TYSPNK
+523 TNSPNK
-529 ARIQGGD
+529 ARIQGGG
-536 DDAVLNTLLYNWPTS
+536 DDAVLNTLLYAWPTS
-551 LQPLSEMHNYWLTGF
+551 LQPLSEMKNYWLTGF
-566 EGIRENGAIMNDNRP
+566 EGIRQNGAIMNDNRP
-581 GAPENAGV
+581 DPPDQAGV

-615 LDWQLSNKFSF
+615 LEWQLSEKFSF
-626 LVRTGMEIVK
+626 LARTGMENVK

-647 ADHQGKFSTG
+647 ADNQGKFVTG

-672 HNNFGKFS
+672 NNNFGKVS
-680 LGVSGGANYA
+680 LSVSAGGNYA

-717 GQLFVSS
+717 GQLQVSS

-729 GQSYSVYG
+729 GQSYSVYS
-737 TATVGYNNQLFLD
+737 TATIGYNNQLFLD
-750 ITGRNDWVGI
+750 LTGRNDWNGVLG
-760 LPEEKIS
+760 EEKIN
-767 YFYPAASLSWV
+767 YFYPSASLSWI

-783 KLPKTINLLKFRIAK
+783 KLPESVNLLKFRFAK

-842 SITTEGGFDLGMF
+842 SVTTEGGLDLAMF
-855 NNRARLGF
+855 NNRVRLGF
-863 TYFVKDQKDQI
+863 TYFVKVQKDQI
-874 DNIPTVQGTGYSGI
+874 DNIPTVQGTGYSGL
-888 LTNIGDVRNKG
+888 LTNIGDVRNRG
-899 FEIELGVTPIKTK
+899 FEIELGLTPIKTQ
-912 DFTWDLSASFT
+912 DFNWDLAASFT
-923 KYKAVITRL
+923 KYRAVITRL

-952 KIAVGEEI
+952 RIAVGEEI
-960 GNMYEANPV
+960 GNMYEANPI
-969 LRIKSG
+969 LRVKTG
-975 KYTGQPLLDA
+975 KYAGQPLLDG

-990 QNSGDERDRA
+990 QNSGDENDRG

-1010 LGINTTFRYKQ
+1010 LGVNTTFRYKR

-1041 KYMESNGKTQT
+1041 KYMESDGMTQT
-1052 TISSGANNPWWS
+1052 TVTSGPNNPWWS
-1064 GGRDAAQGGH
+1064 GGRDASQGGH
-1074 AWPAKGSS
+1074 AWPAQGSS
-1082 QYEAVNNNN
+1082 QYDAINNNN
-1091 DGQASL
+1091 DGQASY

-1105 KGVYLN
+1105 KGVFLN

-1133 NNTFYQ
+1133 KNTFYQ

-1165 REISIAYTLPNNLVS
+1165 REISIAYTLPNELAS
-1180 RYKIQNVTFS
+1180 KYKLQNVTFS
-1190 LIGRNMF
+1190 LIGRNVF

-1229 SSYGFKLSVGF
+1229 RSYGFKLSVGF

>member
-1 MKKKYAFIKFLP
+1 MNHKFPMIVLFVLGIFFISRTSAQIVVTGTITDAKSGEALP
-13 TLLVPLC
+13 R
-20 LMMLPASKTMA
+20 
-31 QSIASVAPQEQPAI
+31 ASVKV
-45 TESFA
+45 
-50 GIDGNTISLEIFMQ
+50 DGSPIGVTTDDEGKYS
-64 KFRRVYNVYFS
+64 V
-75 YEAAALKEVKV
+75 
-86 VDNDIEKTWPK
+86 
-97 DPGSLLKKVL
+97 
-107 TPVGLTYE
+107 
-115 KVGNVYI
+115 
-122 IKQAAE
+122 
-128 VNSIVVAVKN
+128 
-138 TVPIT
+138 TVPSSNAKLLFSFIGYQPR
-143 EEIRGTVKDKNGP
+143 EIAVEGQKVI
-156 LANVTVTEKGAA
+156 NVQMVNIE
-168 HATTTNSNGIFTLQV
+168 
-183 SSKTATLIFS
+183 SSLNE
-193 MVGYKTKELKL
+193 V
-204 AGASEINIV
+204 V
-213 LDSNVEDLSAVIV
+213 V
-226 TALGITRNSKTL
+226 TALGINREKKSL
-238 GYSVGEVKAEDLVKA
+238 GYSVSEVKSENLVKA
-253 SNINLLKSL
+253 ANPNVLKSL

-268 VNFTNVS
+268 VNLTNLS

-282 LVNIRGTTALP
+282 LVNIRGTTVLP
-293 TLGSGGT
+293 TLG
-300 DVSLKGQP
+300 DRNVALKGQP

-376 RKGLGVSYT
+376 KKGLGVSYS
-385 VSNVWDKGYQFVPV
+385 VADVWDKAFQFVPI
-399 QMEYGPGPRADTWAL
+399 QTEYGPGSRANEWAI

-428 TSDYWNVKT
+428 TTDYWDVKT
-437 QQWDNRA
+437 QQWASRA
-444 MFSTGQNP
+444 MYSNGENP
-452 VQSYLETGHTTT
+452 VEAYLEKGHTLT
-464 NSLSVQGSYDKGSF
+464 NSISVQGNYDKGSF
-478 RLSLSNMDNK
+478 RLSLSNMNNK

-494 KVDQKSIS
+494 KLDQKSIS
-502 LNSEYRLTNTVKI
+502 LNSEYRLTDKVKI

-523 TYSPNK
+523 TNSPNK
-529 ARIQGGD
+529 ARIQGGG
-536 DDAVLNTLLYNWPTS
+536 DDAVLNTLLYAWPTS
-551 LQPLSEMHNYWLTGF
+551 LQPLSEMKNYWLTGF
-566 EGIRENGAIMNDNRP
+566 EGIRQNGAIMNDNRP
-581 GAPENAGV
+581 DAPDQAGV

-615 LDWQLSNKFSF
+615 LDWQLSQNFSF
-626 LVRTGMEIVK
+626 LVRTGMENVK

-647 ADHQGKFSTG
+647 PDNQGRFVTG

-672 HNNFGKFS
+672 NNNFGKFS
-680 LGVSGGANYA
+680 LSVSAGGNYA

-704 SAPELFTLTNAAP
+704 SAPELFTLTNATP
-717 GQLFVSS
+717 GQLQVSS

-737 TATVGYNNQLFLD
+737 TATIGYNNQLFLD
-750 ITGRNDWVGI
+750 VTGRNDWNGV
-760 LPEEKIS
+760 LREEKIN
-767 YFYPAASLSWV
+767 YFYPSTSLSWV

-783 KLPKTINLLKFRIAK
+783 KLPKSVSFLKFRIAK

-842 SITTEGGFDLGMF
+842 SVTTEGGFDLAMF

-874 DNIPTVQGTGYSGI
+874 DNIPTVQGTGYSGL

-899 FEIELGVTPIKTK
+899 FEIELGVTPVKTK
-912 DFTWDLSASFT
+912 DYSWDLSASLT

-952 KIAVGEEI
+952 RIAVGEEI

-969 LRIKSG
+969 LRVKSG
-975 KYTGQPLLDA
+975 KYAGQPLLDA

-1010 LGINTTFRYKQ
+1010 LGVNTTFRYKQ

-1031 YGGKYVSVNQ
+1031 SGGKYVSVNQ
-1041 KYMESNGKTQT
+1041 KYMESDGMTQT
-1052 TISSGANNPWWS
+1052 TVSSGPNNPWWS
-1064 GGRDAAQGGH
+1064 GGRDASKGGHEWPAQG
-1074 AWPAKGSS
+1074 AS
-1082 QYEAVNNNN
+1082 QYDAINNNN
-1091 DGQASL
+1091 DGQASY

-1105 KGVYLN
+1105 KGVFLN

-1118 ANATDADYIVNGADP
+1118 ANASDADYIVNGADP

-1165 REISIAYTLPNNLVS
+1165 REISLAYTLPNELVS
-1180 RYKIQNVTFS
+1180 RYKLQNVTFS
-1190 LIGRNMF
+1190 LIGRNVF

-1229 SSYGFKLSVGF
+1229 RSYGFKLSVGF

>member
-1 MKKKYAFIKFLP
+1 MKKIAAFIKFLQAW
-13 TLLVPLC
+13 LIPLC
-20 LMMLPASKTMA
+20 FMMLPAKNVIA
-31 QSIASVAPQEQPAI
+31 QSIASVAPEEPLSM
-45 TESFA
+45 TENFSNT
-50 GIDGNTISLEIFMQ
+50 DENTISLEIFMQ

-86 VDNDIEKTWPK
+86 VDNDIEKSRPK

-115 KVGNVYI
+115 KVSNVYI
-122 IKQAAE
+122 IKQSSAI
-128 VNSIVVAVKN
+128 NSIAVLVKN
-138 TVPIT
+138 TTVVS
-143 EEIRGTVKDKNGP
+143 EEITGTVKDKNGP
-156 LANVTVTEKGAA
+156 LANVTVAEKGSSN
-168 HATTTNSNGIFTLQV
+168 ATTTNSLGKFILQV
-183 SSKTATLIFS
+183 SSKNTSLIFS
-193 MVGYKTKELKL
+193 MIGYKTKEVKL
-204 AGASEINIV
+204 AGVAEINVI
-213 LDSNVEDLSAVIV
+213 LDSNVEDLSTVIV
-226 TALGITRNSKTL
+226 TALGITRNKKTL
-238 GYSVGEVKAEDLVKA
+238 GYSVGEVKSEDLVKA
-253 SNINLLKSL
+253 SNISLLKSL

-293 TLGSGGT
+293 TLG
-300 DVSLKGQP
+300 DRNVALKGQP

-399 QMEYGPGPRADTWAL
+399 QMGYGPGPRADTWAL

-437 QQWDNRA
+437 QQWETKA
-444 MFSTGQNP
+444 MFSSGQNP
-452 VQSYLETGHTTT
+452 VESYLETGHTTT
-464 NSLSVQGSYDKGSF
+464 NNLSVQGNYDKGSF
-478 RLSLSNMDNK
+478 RLSMSNMDNK

-502 LNSEYRLTNTVKI
+502 LNSEYRLTNKVKI
-515 SVSTSYIH
+515 SVSASYIH
-523 TYSPNK
+523 TNSPNK
-529 ARIQGGD
+529 ARIQGRG
-536 DDAVLNTLLYNWPTS
+536 DDAVLNNLLYAWPTS
-551 LQPLSEMHNYWLTGF
+551 LQPLSEMKNYWLTGF
-566 EGIRENGAIMNDNRP
+566 EGIRQNGAIMNDNRP
-581 GAPENAGV
+581 DAPDQAGV
-589 NLGNPYWWAYE
+589 NVGNPYWWAYE

-615 LDWQLSNKFSF
+615 LDWQLSKNFSF
-626 LVRTGMEIVK
+626 LVRTGMENVK

-647 ADHQGKFSTG
+647 PDNQGKFVSG

-672 HNNFGKFS
+672 NNNFGKFS
-680 LGVSGGANYA
+680 LGVSAGGNYS

-704 SAPELFTLTNAAP
+704 SAPELFTLTNATP
-717 GQLFVSS
+717 GQLSVSS

-737 TATVGYNNQLFLD
+737 TATIGYNNQLFLD
-750 ITGRNDWVGI
+750 VTGRNDWNGV
-760 LPEEKIS
+760 LPEEKIN
-767 YFYPAASLSWV
+767 YFYPSASLSWV

-783 KLPKTINLLKFRIAK
+783 KLPKSINLLKFRVAK

-842 SITTEGGFDLGMF
+842 SITTEGGFDLAMF
-855 NNRARLGF
+855 NNSARLGF
-863 TYFVKDQKDQI
+863 TYFVKDQKNQI

-943 ADYGRNEKV
+943 ADYGRDEKV

-960 GNMYEANPV
+960 GNMYEKNPV

-975 KYTGQPLLDA
+975 KYAGQPLLDG

-1010 LGINTTFRYKQ
+1010 LGINTTFRYKR

-1041 KYMESNGKTQT
+1041 KYMESDGMTQT
-1052 TISSGANNPWWS
+1052 TVSSGPNNPWWS
-1064 GGRDAAQGGH
+1064 GGRDASQGGH
-1074 AWPAKGSS
+1074 AWPAQGAS
-1082 QYEAVNNNN
+1082 QYEAINNNN
-1091 DGQASL
+1091 DGQASY

-1165 REISIAYTLPNNLVS
+1165 REISIAYTLPNELVS

-1190 LIGRNMF
+1190 LIGRNVF

-1210 AFQGVGTDQGILR
+1210 AFQGVGTNQGILQ

-1229 SSYGFKLSVGF
+1229 RSYGFKLSVGF

>member
-268 VNFTNVS
+268 VNFTNLS

-767 YFYPAASLSWV
+767 YFYPSASLSWV